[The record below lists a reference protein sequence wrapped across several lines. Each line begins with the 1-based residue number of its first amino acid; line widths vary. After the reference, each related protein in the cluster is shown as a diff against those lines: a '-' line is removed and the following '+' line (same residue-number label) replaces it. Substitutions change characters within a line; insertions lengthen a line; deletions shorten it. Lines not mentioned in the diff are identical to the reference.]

1 MDIAVQRAQVA
12 IRHRVQRKVRHR
24 RPRGQVARLVDPLLL
39 GEGLHV
45 QAQVDRVGRAPRPAP
60 SERIAGEPVF
70 LVHLAAGHREP
81 RRMAVV
87 ATGDRHQ
94 IASTLVRRRL
104 ARFSTGCESRVGRKS
119 HAACDGGRDGGAA
132 HDSINSLILL
142 RSLAPLAT
150 RGGTHLGAVRTMSA
164 SRPPPHTLRMP
175 IVELRTSHAVLA
187 VTPEL
192 GGALTSLVVDGTPIL
207 RPTSAATLAAH
218 DVTGTACYPLVP
230 YSNRIRDATLHF
242 AGRTFPLARN
252 FGAHPHSIH
261 GVGWQRPW
269 SVETCSST
277 SVRLA
282 LVHAARGDD
291 AGAWPWPFRA
301 TQTFHLT
308 DGIHAGARCTTL
320 VATLMLANAGSAPF
334 PVGLGFH
341 PFFAR

>member
-1 MDIAVQRAQVA
+1 
-12 IRHRVQRKVRHR
+12 
-24 RPRGQVARLVDPLLL
+24 
-39 GEGLHV
+39 
-45 QAQVDRVGRAPRPAP
+45 
-60 SERIAGEPVF
+60 
-70 LVHLAAGHREP
+70 
-81 RRMAVV
+81 
-87 ATGDRHQ
+87 
-94 IASTLVRRRL
+94 
-104 ARFSTGCESRVGRKS
+104 
-119 HAACDGGRDGGAA
+119 
-132 HDSINSLILL
+132 
-142 RSLAPLAT
+142 
-150 RGGTHLGAVRTMSA
+150 
-164 SRPPPHTLRMP
+164 MP

-187 VTPEL
+187 VAPEL

-269 SVETCSST
+269 SVETSSST

-291 AGAWPWPFRA
+291 ARAWPWPFRA

-320 VATLMLANAGSAPF
+320 VATLTLANAGSAPF
-334 PVGLGFH
+334 PFGLGFH
-341 PFFAR
+341 PFFARSAATRLRFHADRVWRNDATQLPKSRVALPPAWRFETPRTLDTGGLDNVFTGWRGTATIADDAMKRAVTLHADHALAFVVVYAPGDADFVAVEPVSHETDAFNRSAAGASDTGLRILPPGAAFSCTMRIAAAIVGHAASSRTDR